1 MIFTQLVF
9 FGFFLVTFL
18 VHWAL
23 RGHRARK
30 VWLLLCSFFFYGY
43 WDYRFLALILFSTAL
58 DYWVGLLL
66 ERTQDE
72 RARRVLITCSLV
84 ANLGLLGFFK
94 YYDFFVDSGL
104 QLAHALGLPLEKPSL
119 QVVLPVGISFFTF
132 QTMSYTIDV
141 YRRQLPARRS
151 FLDFALFVAFF
162 PQLVAGPIVRAA
174 DFLPQLDRTPRFA
187 DVDGRR
193 ALLLFALGYFKKA
206 CVADNI
212 ASAIDPLFA
221 NPVAHDAADRVL
233 GAVLYSVQIYCDF
246 SGYSDMAIATAAL
259 LGYRLVRNFD
269 APYLSRNVRE
279 FWQRWHI
286 SLSSWLRDYLYIPLG
301 GNRGGRLFMA
311 RNLMLTML
319 LGGLWHG
326 ANWTFVL
333 WGFLHGVALIA
344 HRVWQSARGPA
355 RAETLPGRVAS
366 WALTFAWVAFCF
378 TIFRCPDFAT
388 AAVYFSQSAAPAGAQ
403 VAAAAPGLSPDWWL
417 ALALLGAVHH
427 LLAVRRERL
436 IEAVHRLHDRVF
448 YPAFGAACAALPYLT
463 PISTEPFIY
472 FQF

>member
-1 MIFTQLVF
+1 
-9 FGFFLVTFL
+9 
-18 VHWAL
+18 
-23 RGHRARK
+23 
-30 VWLLLCSFFFYGY
+30 
-43 WDYRFLALILFSTAL
+43 
-58 DYWVGLLL
+58 
-66 ERTQDE
+66 
-72 RARRVLITCSLV
+72 
-84 ANLGLLGFFK
+84 
-94 YYDFFVDSGL
+94 
-104 QLAHALGLPLEKPSL
+104 
-119 QVVLPVGISFFTF
+119 
-132 QTMSYTIDV
+132 MSYTIDV

-174 DFLPQLDRTPRFA
+174 DFLPQLDTPRRFA
-187 DVDGRR
+187 DVGGRR

-212 ASAIDPLFA
+212 AAAIDPLFA
-221 NPVAHDAADRVL
+221 SPAAYDAADRVL

-259 LGYRLVRNFD
+259 LGYRLVKNFD

-286 SLSSWLRDYLYIPLG
+286 SLSTWLRDYLYIPLG
-301 GNRGGRLFMA
+301 GNRGGRLLTA

-333 WGFLHGVALIA
+333 WGFLHGFALIA
-344 HRVWQSARGPA
+344 HRGWEHLRGPA
-355 RAETLPGRVAS
+355 RVPSLPGCLAS

-378 TIFRCPDFAT
+378 TIFRCPDLAT
-388 AAVYFSQSAAPAGAQ
+388 AAVYFTQDVQAAAPAGAA
-403 VAAAAPGLSPDWWL
+403 AAAAPALSQDWWL
-417 ALALLGAVHH
+417 ALALLFAVHR

-436 IEAVHRLHDRVF
+436 IAAMRNLHDRVF

-463 PISTEPFIY
+463 PINAEPFIY